1 MQITGIYLF
10 VKTGP
15 ESWARTDD
23 ALYLGIVGT
32 VGGREFHLD
41 TPSLEAG
48 TQKTFKWGE
57 ASFRA
62 DVVNPSLGGTVIC
75 RPNVTHVYLRKH
87 GGATRGIDNA
97 WNMAEA
103 FVFIE
108 AEGLGTT
115 DVYVT
120 TGPEKLS
127 FETGQIVYMAQS
139 AHLGEYFDKRIPVTG
154 AAECS
159 RADAQARAATIKRVL
174 TLESDPE
181 GTSDSVK

>member
-1 MQITGIYLF
+1 MNITGIY
-10 VKTGP
+10 VSVRTGP
-15 ESWARTDD
+15 ASWARTDD

-48 TQKTFKWGE
+48 TTKSFKWGE
-57 ASFRA
+57 ASFAA
-62 DVVNPSLGGTVIC
+62 DVAKESIGGTVIC

-87 GGATRGIDNA
+87 GAGSRNTDNA

-103 FVFIE
+103 FVFIV
-108 AEGLGTT
+108 ARGAGTT

-120 TGPEKLS
+120 TGPETLS
-127 FETGQIVYMAQS
+127 FETGQIVYLAQS
-139 AHLGEYFDKRIPVTG
+139 AHLGEYFNKQIPVVPG

-159 RADAQARAATIKRVL
+159 RDDADARAATITRMLKP
-174 TLESDPE
+174 S
-181 GTSDSVK
+181 